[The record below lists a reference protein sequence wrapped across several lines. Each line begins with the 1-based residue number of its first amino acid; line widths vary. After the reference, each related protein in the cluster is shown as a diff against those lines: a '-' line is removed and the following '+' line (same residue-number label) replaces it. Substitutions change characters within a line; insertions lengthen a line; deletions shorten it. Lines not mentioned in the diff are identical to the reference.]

1 MKVVVLFFVVV
12 FSTTAYAG
20 EIVTSQSAF
29 DAAVSSLDVAWT
41 EDFEGFAADYVP
53 NTLSIGGGGG
63 EVHGS
68 PSSNMIRSYGSLIG
82 EDQVYLK
89 AGSSSGLLSITG
101 GGGSGLGVYALAI
114 TTYVQ
119 VAQPIEFRYS
129 SGVDMT
135 SIIASHTPT
144 FIGWIGTDPLESI
157 HFTES
162 AGVIVDSI
170 NAFSNNASTPEPAS
184 LGVFAMLFGGVLWR
198 RRRAA

>member
-1 MKVVVLFFVVV
+1 MKIVVLFLVVV
-12 FSTTAYAG
+12 FTTTANAG
-20 EIVTSQSAF
+20 TIVTSQSAF
-29 DAAVSSLDVAWT
+29 DAAVSSMDVAWT
-41 EDFEGFAADYVP
+41 EDFEGFAADHVP
-53 NTLSIGGGGG
+53 STLSIGGGGG

-89 AGSSSGLLSITG
+89 GGSSSGLLSITG

-119 VAQPIEFRYS
+119 IAQPIEFRYS

-135 SIIASHTPT
+135 PIIANHTPT
-144 FIGWIGTDPLESI
+144 FIGWIGTEPLESI
-157 HFTES
+157 HFTAS

-170 NAFSNNASTPEPAS
+170 TAFSNNASTPEPAS
-184 LGVFAMLFGGVLWR
+184 LGVFTMLFGAALWR